1 MRYHQILNEKR
12 VLSSWIAD
20 LTYTT
25 NDEEENGVMMT
36 LLNSKEYFIVGISP
50 KVYNQWVK
58 AKSNGKCW
66 HRYVKGAY

>member
-36 LLNSKEYFIVGISP
+36 LLNS
-50 KVYNQWVK
+50 
-58 AKSNGKCW
+58 
-66 HRYVKGAY
+66 